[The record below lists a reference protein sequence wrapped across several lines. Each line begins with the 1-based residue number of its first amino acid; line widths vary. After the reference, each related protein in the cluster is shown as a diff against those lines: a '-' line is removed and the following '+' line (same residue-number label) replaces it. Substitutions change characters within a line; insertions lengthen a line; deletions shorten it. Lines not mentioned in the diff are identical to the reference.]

1 MVGDAVIY
9 IELVAAIVVFFLV
22 IFADCCA
29 LFQGSFVEYLGVN
42 VLETLGQN
50 GEVRDRV
57 TAMGYSCLEV
67 VFSEDLV
74 EPDCKIR
81 IANSRTA
88 KSIEFCN
95 FNFVG
100 EEMSGC
106 MSSQSSS

>member
-9 IELVAAIVVFFLV
+9 VELVAAIVVFFLV

-95 FNFVG
+95 FYFVG
-100 EEMSGC
+100 QEMSGR